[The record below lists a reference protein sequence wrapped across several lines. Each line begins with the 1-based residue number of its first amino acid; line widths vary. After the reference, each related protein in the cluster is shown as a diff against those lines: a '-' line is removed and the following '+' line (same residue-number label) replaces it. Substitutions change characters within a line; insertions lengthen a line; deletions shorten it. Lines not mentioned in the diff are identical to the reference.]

1 MKELSYDEYHSYF
14 FSTDAYISVR
24 PYFGEVVSIALAD
37 DFDLKYFEKG
47 RWWYSEWNNHCRK
60 VINLF
65 AAKGTMYPIVW
76 GYNYDFIP
84 RLNNQDKFVYHRTE
98 KSFATDI
105 EDTFYSHVHYDPNTM
120 SRMETLQIRAKYCL
134 PSDTNNLEIAR
145 EYVYDVVKRN
155 IPFMKEWFSR
165 VQTIEDVVE
174 ELDRQIAQS
183 IAFEHRYSLYTKA
196 FLLAKL
202 HRMDEAI
209 ETMQLRYGGKTPE
222 KVLKKLYQVNEME

>member
-14 FSTDAYISVR
+14 FATDAYTSVR
-24 PYFGEVVSIALAD
+24 PYFGEVVSRALAD
-37 DFDLKYFEKG
+37 DFDLKYYEKE
-47 RWWYSEWNNHCRK
+47 RYWYSEWDNHCRK
-60 VINLF
+60 VIYIF
-65 AAKGTMYPIVW
+65 ATKGTLYPIKW

-84 RLNNQDKFVYHRTE
+84 QLNNQDKFVYHRTE
-98 KSFATDI
+98 KAFWADI
-105 EDTFYSHVHYDPNTM
+105 SDFFYNHVHYDPDTM
-120 SRMETLQIRAKYCL
+120 SRMETLQIRTKYCL
-134 PSDTNNLEIAR
+134 PNDTNNIEIAR

-165 VQTIEDVVE
+165 VQTIENVID
-174 ELDRQIAQS
+174 ELDRQIARPS
-183 IAFEHRYSLYTKA
+183 ALGHRNSLYTKA

-209 ETMQLRYGGKTPE
+209 ETMQLRYDGKTPE